1 MSLMSQLPLMS
12 HMSHMPHMTHHLHI
26 HHDRL
31 DHHDD
36 DHNPHNHDRHI
47 SEVAEV
53 QPLGEIPQ
61 KEPSLRLSPTN
72 QICSAFPGP
81 GGQHCNNKG
90 CPKTPILHFLT
101 LFKRGWGQT
110 HVQICFVLRM
120 VVMTIEDDDGGGG
133 GSKVNYDIIKIF
145 FRKMRVVLPR
155 NGAAT
160 RGLLESYR

>member
-1 MSLMSQLPLMS
+1 MELFDFKTMLIIRRKLESQVVVGAVIIICHLCHLCHLCMSIIS
-12 HMSHMPHMTHHLHI
+12 HHLHI
-26 HHDRL
+26 HHDRH

-81 GGQHCNNKG
+81 GGHHCNNKR
-90 CPKTPILHFLT
+90 CSKTAILHFLK
-101 LFKRGWGQT
+101 L
-110 HVQICFVLRM
+110 LAP
-120 VVMTIEDDDGGGG
+120 
-133 GSKVNYDIIKIF
+133 S
-145 FRKMRVVLPR
+145 
-155 NGAAT
+155 GALIAIPT
-160 RGLLESYR
+160 Y